1 MLGLVLLCAWS
12 SWEFIKEL
20 FNETLILLGIT
31 GAFTYGLKYLTA
43 AETAQVHK
51 ARREEPVR
59 SYEMV
64 AQVEVHYARP
74 IIILG
79 PVKDRV
85 NDDLLSEFPDKFGSC
100 VPHTTRP
107 KREYEVD
114 GRDYHFVSSR
124 EQMEKDI
131 QNHRFIEAGQYNSHL
146 YGTSVQSVREVAEQ
160 QGKHCILDVSA
171 NAVRRLQA
179 AQLHPIAIFVRPK
192 SLENVLEINT
202 RLTEEQ
208 ARKGMDRAIKLEQDF
223 LECFSGRTFPNCA
236 I

>member
-1 MLGLVLLCAWS
+1 MKRTVAHYCCVLS
-12 SWEFIKEL
+12 PGRDK
-20 FNETLILLGIT
+20 NP
-31 GAFTYGLKYLTA
+31 
-43 AETAQVHK
+43 H
-51 ARREEPVR
+51 
-59 SYEMV
+59 SYETV
-64 AQVEVHYARP
+64 TQVEVHYARP

-79 PVKDRV
+79 PVKDRI

-107 KREYEVD
+107 KRDYEVD

-131 QNHRFIEAGQYNSHL
+131 QSHRFIEAGQYNSHL

-208 ARKGMDRAIKLEQDF
+208 ARKAMDRALKLEQDF
-223 LECFSGRTFPNCA
+223 LECFSAVVEGESFEEVYHKVKTVIEEQSGPYIWIPTRERL
-236 I
+236 